1 LRSLRVVAAA
11 AAFTGLWWLATV
23 YGLHGGD
30 WTALFCTGAELPPPP
45 QLAAKPVRTFPGT
58 GFDGQYYRYI
68 AHDPFL
74 IRGIAGGIQHASL
87 RSRRILV
94 PLLAWAAALGR
105 PAAVD
110 AAFIAVTFAFVMAG
124 VWWSAQL
131 AALAGFAPGWGLLF
145 LALPSTLLGLM
156 RMTAP
161 DVALCALTAAFAW
174 HALSGGRRSLWIVL
188 ALAPLARETGIV
200 LLLAWCGWLLL
211 RRQWRSALIFSVAA
225 TPWLLWS
232 AWVAHQTSGVY
243 LPPQAGVLLTVR
255 ELAAAP
261 LEHARSAP
269 FALLARALDWIALA
283 SSWAAAL
290 LGLAQ
295 ARRLRQDPC
304 AAACIGFA
312 LLGLLLLNRS
322 DWWRT
327 YDHGRLLSPL
337 LLLLASSAALE
348 RRALPAL
355 PLAGVLPR
363 MLVLPASLLL
373 DLAAKLMR

>member
-1 LRSLRVVAAA
+1 MRSFRVVAAA

-30 WTALFCTGAELPPPP
+30 WTALFCTGAERPPP
-45 QLAAKPVRTFPGT
+45 QQLNAIPVRTFPGA
-58 GFDGQYYRYI
+58 GFDGQYYRYL

-74 IRGIAGGIQHASL
+74 TRGMSSVMEHSSL

-94 PLLAWAAALGR
+94 PLLAWAVALGR
-105 PAAVD
+105 PAAID

-156 RMTAP
+156 RMTSP
-161 DVALCALTAAFAW
+161 DIALCALTAAFAW
-174 HALSGGRRSLWIVL
+174 HALSGGRRSLWVVL
-188 ALAPLARETGIV
+188 ALAPLARETGVI
-200 LLLAWCGWLLL
+200 LLLGWCGWLLL
-211 RRQWRSALIFSVAA
+211 RRQWRSALVFGAA
-225 TPWLLWS
+225 AAPWLLWS
-232 AWVAHQTSGVY
+232 AWVAQQTSGAY
-243 LPPQAGVLLTVR
+243 LPPQPGVLLTVR

-269 FALLARALDWIALA
+269 LALMARALDWIALA
-283 SSWAAAL
+283 AAWAAAL

-295 ARRLRQDPC
+295 ARRLREDPC
-304 AAACIGFA
+304 APACLGFA

-322 DWWRT
+322 EWWRA
-327 YDHGRLLSPL
+327 YDHGRVLSPL
-337 LLLLASSAALE
+337 LLLLASGAARD
-348 RRALPAL
+348 RRALSAL
-355 PLAGVLPR
+355 PLAGALPR
-363 MLVLPASLLL
+363 MLVLPASQLL
-373 DLAAKLMR
+373 DLAARWLR